1 MTRLLLAM
9 LAITALLAGCAKP
22 PRYSW
27 GGYDSNL
34 YGYYKNPNSAENFRT
49 SMEAQFKELE
59 SRNQRPAP
67 GLYAE
72 LGTLYLERG
81 DRPMALSYYRKERDA
96 WPESRY
102 LMDVMIRNIEKMS
115 APERKGQ

>member
-1 MTRLLLAM
+1 MTKTLLAF
-9 LAITALLAGCAKP
+9 LTLALLAGCANRP
-22 PRYSW
+22 QRLYDW
-27 GGYDSNL
+27 GGYDTSL
-34 YGYYKNPNSAENFRT
+34 YSYYKSPNASEGFRT

-81 DRPMALSYYRKERDA
+81 DRAMAAAYYQKERDT

-102 LMDVMIRNIEKMS
+102 LMDVMLKS
-115 APERKGQ
+115 LERMKPGAKPQ